1 MWEKKTSTCTRE
13 ITCVNDTYTWSTGD
27 NYPDGTLYT
36 TFLGQMNGQTFYP
49 TSATCFAG
57 YCDWRIPTF
66 NELRS
71 LLTAG
76 QGFCMSAPCIDPIFG
91 PTPMQHAYFSSD
103 SVAGDPTTVWGI
115 NFTDGAVLMLNKAAF
130 IGSARA
136 VRGGR

>member
-1 MWEKKTSTCTRE
+1 
-13 ITCVNDTYTWSTGD
+13 
-27 NYPDGTLYT
+27 LYT
-36 TFLGQMNGQTFYP
+36 RFLGQLNGQTFYP

-66 NELRS
+66 SELRS

-76 QGFCMSAPCIDPIFG
+76 SGFCTSAPCIDPIFG
-91 PTPMQHAYFSSD
+91 PTQVHNIYFSSD

-115 NFTDGAVLMLNKAAF
+115 GFYDGSVLNLNKAAF
-130 IGSARA
+130 AGSARA